1 MLLVLRL
8 VLVLAVAALAA
19 AATPAKSAK
28 AGLLTCMDK
37 VEYPFAPWGD
47 LSKYTLA
54 PNGSLELGSTGWSLA
69 GGARVVAQNNSL
81 RAGKYSLSLPAGAS
95 ATSPAACVKV
105 ADPASR
111 FFLRNAGVSTGKLKV
126 ELEYRTLLGLLPFR
140 ATLGYVTADGTWQ
153 PSPKYGHLI
162 ANILGTLNLN
172 KNLSASLRFKF
183 TSVGSGS
190 SFQVDDLFVDP
201 LLQV

>member
-1 MLLVLRL
+1 MTVVLRL
-8 VLVLAVAALAA
+8 VLAVAVAVLAA
-19 AATPAKSAK
+19 AATPARSAQ
-28 AGLLTCMDK
+28 AGVLSCMDN

-47 LSKYTLA
+47 SSKYTLA

-69 GGARVVAQNNSL
+69 GGARVVAQNNTL
-81 RAGKYSLSLPAGAS
+81 RPGKYSLSLPAGAS
-95 ATSPAACVKV
+95 AMAPAACVKL

-126 ELEYRTLLGLLPFR
+126 EVQYKTLLGLLPMT
-140 ATLGYVTADGTWQ
+140 ATLGYVTAEGTWQ
-153 PSPKYGHLI
+153 PSPKYGHLL
-162 ANILGTLNLN
+162 ANLLSTLGLN

-183 TSVGSGS
+183 TAVGTGS

>member
-1 MLLVLRL
+1 MLRVMRL
-8 VLVLAVAALAA
+8 LLLLGVAVVAA
-19 AATPAKSAK
+19 AATPVKSAQ
-28 AGLLTCMDK
+28 AGLLSCMDN

-47 LSKYTLA
+47 TSKYTLA
-54 PNGSLELGSTGWSLA
+54 PNGSLESGATGWTLA

-81 RAGKYSLSLPAGAS
+81 RSGKNSLLLPAGAS
-95 ATSPAACVKV
+95 ATSPTACVKL

-126 ELEYRTLLGLLPFR
+126 EVQYKSLLGLLQMS
-140 ATLGYVTADGTWQ
+140 ATLGYVTAGGTWQ
-153 PSPKYGHLI
+153 PSPKYGHLLSNVL
-162 ANILGTLNLN
+162 ATLGLN
-172 KNLSASLRFKF
+172 KGLSASLRFKF
-183 TSVGSGS
+183 TAVGTGS